1 MADFVFRETD
11 VVSGSFGKCYIDGRH
26 WAEISEFEAKL
37 NLDSKDVL
45 LANGEKGKK
54 NTSSAIEI
62 KITLQKVFSTEL
74 TLLRQV
80 ISGMLNPMTS
90 INVQLDDPE
99 ARGAEAIAFNDCIFT
114 GDVDLL
120 SFKNGELTER
130 EFTLSCVPS
139 RIEILESIA
148 DV

>member
-1 MADFVFRETD
+1 MADFNFKEKD
-11 VVSGSFGKCYIDGRH
+11 VVSGSFGKCYINGRH

-37 NLDSKDVL
+37 KLEGKDVL
-45 LANGEKGKK
+45 LAGGEKGKK
-54 NTSSAIEI
+54 NTSSAIEVKI
-62 KITLQKVFSTEL
+62 KLQKVFSTEL
-74 TLLRQV
+74 DLLKSI
-80 ISGMLNPMTS
+80 ISGMLNPATT

-99 ARGAEAIAFNDCIFT
+99 ARGAEALAFNDCMFT
-114 GDVDLL
+114 GDIDLG

-139 RIEILESIA
+139 RVEVLESIA